1 MKMKQK
7 YVLLGAFFTFILLV
21 STVTALP
28 YTNSQPVMET
38 IEEIEEYR
46 VMDTFDVQINEFLQS
61 KGIFE
66 WIVQILL
73 AILHLIQELIQLVLD
88 LLQIV
93 NLIEMIIS
101 AITQLINA
109 VFQLIESIMDLISP
123 DMTRYT

>member
-1 MKMKQK
+1 MKQK

-28 YTNSQPVMET
+28 YTNSQPLMET
-38 IEEIEEYR
+38 IEEIEEYQI
-46 VMDTFDVQINEFLQS
+46 MNIYDVEINQFLQS
-61 KGIFE
+61 KGIFD

-73 AILHLIQELIQLVLD
+73 AILHLIQEIIQLVLE

-101 AITQLINA
+101 AITQLINV
-109 VFQLIESIMDLISP
+109 VFQLIEAIMDLISP
-123 DMTRYT
+123 DMTIYT